1 MLNNPSNDAKR
12 RPVDALFGD
21 SQTPSQSNY
30 IVEPAKPATT
40 ITPPII
46 ESDDEPQ
53 PSTLTT
59 TEHPTQVELPAA
71 PTIVEPARIA
81 LSTPASDEDPRF
93 VILSFQIEHL
103 YDQVKA
109 ELQDSPKITAYC
121 FDLLLQAR
129 RALELRDYAR
139 AEFFTQSTDA
149 KLKRSALSVK
159 TSRRPIVFALWAWE
173 ILAFV
178 LGIGI
183 IAISFIPSLTLF
195 NLPVATEYVILLRAL
210 GAGMI
215 GGVLGALY
223 NLPWFIQFREYD
235 PAYNMHYFARPLLG
249 LVIGAVLFLISQ
261 AGILA
266 GNIIIGDF
274 RVGPIF
280 LYVFAVL
287 AGFKQEYVAEFID
300 NLMKAVFRA
309 PRPPSG
315 LKQPQNKG

>member
-1 MLNNPSNDAKR
+1 MLNNPNNDAKR

-21 SQTPSQSNY
+21 SHTASQSNY

-53 PSTLTT
+53 PSTPITA
-59 TEHPTQVELPAA
+59 ESPTQVELPVV
-71 PTIVEPARIA
+71 PPIDEPARLS
-81 LSTPASDEDPRF
+81 LSTSASQDPRF
-93 VILSFQIEHL
+93 VTLSFQIERL
-103 YDQVKA
+103 YDQVKTD
-109 ELQDSPKITAYC
+109 LQDSPKVSAYC

-129 RALELRDYAR
+129 RALELHDYAR

-159 TSRRPIVFALWAWE
+159 ASRRPIVFVVWAWE

-183 IAISFIPSLTLF
+183 IAVSFIPSLTLF
-195 NLPVATEYVILLRAL
+195 NLPVATEFIVLLRAL

-215 GGVLGALY
+215 GGVLGAMY

-266 GNIIIGDF
+266 GNLIIGDF

-287 AGFKQEYVAEFID
+287 AGFKQEYVTQFID
-300 NLMKAVFRA
+300 NLMKAVFRS

-315 LKQPQNKG
+315 LKPISK